1 MNELA
6 LTIWHYALVSSIAMF
21 LLWVLD
27 RFKARREAR
36 KQAWAQHQHDMRK
49 FDADMAVAMMGDDP
63 NPLTS
68 AMDLSCIIT
77 PGGATTTQPC
87 EPVYNVGDTVIVP
100 ALSGGYETKEIT
112 DLADPFDTGTP
123 YVMAG
128 KRILNREEIIAKVTQ

>member
-6 LTIWHYALVSSIAMF
+6 LTIWHYALVSAIAMF

-27 RFKARREAR
+27 RFKERREAR
-36 KQAWAQHQHDMRK
+36 KQAWAQYQHDMRK
-49 FDADMAVAMMGDDP
+49 FDAAMAVAMMGDDP

-68 AMDLSCIIT
+68 AMDLSCIIEH
-77 PGGATTTQPC
+77 GGATTVQPC

-123 YVMAG
+123 YIMAG

>member
-6 LTIWHYALVSSIAMF
+6 TTIWHYALVSAIAMF

-27 RFKARREAR
+27 RSKARREAN
-36 KQAWAQHQHDMRK
+36 KQVRA
-49 FDADMAVAMMGDDP
+49 FDSKVSAMKSRTEHFHDP
-63 NPLTS
+63 NPLTN
-68 AMDLSCIIT
+68 AIDISCIIEH
-77 PGGATTTQPC
+77 GGATTALPC

-123 YVMAG
+123 YIMAG
-128 KRILNREEIIAKVTQ
+128 KRILNRDEIIAKVTQ